1 MPQELNSKRNG
12 EVFIT
17 LDNIPIVFI
26 HTGEFQWLGE
36 VVEQASKQNKVMVLA
51 DERYAEL
58 PNSYNVHEF
67 DKYVKMF
74 DSVYVNLSS
83 NGRWFEFAA
92 FCRWFRLYEFMERNN
107 IPIAFHPDTDV
118 LIYCDVTDEYYKKF
132 SAYDLTLIKGSCGAS
147 TFVTL
152 DRVRSFCEY
161 VLNIYMEHG
170 TTFIAFTDMFAQFQ
184 RNNQDG
190 GICDMTL
197 WQSYRNRFSV
207 PFAEMTDIINGET
220 YDHTMKDVLEWDDQK
235 NRKFIEFRKGIP
247 YARHM
252 PDREMIRMMSLHFQG
267 QTDESIPYF
276 MEIAKESLKGG
287 K

>member
-1 MPQELNSKRNG
+1 MVE
-12 EVFIT
+12 
-17 LDNIPIVFI
+17 IPVVFI
-26 HTGEFQWLGE
+26 HSGEFRWFRE
-36 VVEQASKQNKVMVLA
+36 VVEQAERAGNRVLVLA
-51 DERYAEL
+51 DEKYAEL

-67 DKYVKMF
+67 DKYVNWF

-92 FCRWFRLYEFMERNN
+92 FCRWFRLYEFMLRNN

-118 LIYCDVTDEYYKKF
+118 LIYANVTEEYRKKF
-132 SAYDLTLIKGSCGAS
+132 SQYDLTLIKGACGAS
-147 TFVTL
+147 TFITL
-152 DRVRSFCEY
+152 ERVKSFCEY
-161 VLNIYMEHG
+161 VINIYMERG
-170 TTFIAFTDMFAQFQ
+170 TTFAAFTDMFAQFQ

-220 YDHTMKDVLEWDDQK
+220 YDHTMKDMSDYDDQ
-235 NRKFIEFRKGIP
+235 NNHKFIQFRNGVP

-252 PDREMIRMMSLHFQG
+252 PDRKDIRMMTLHFQG
-267 QTDESIPYF
+267 QTDETIPEF
-276 MEIAKESLKGG
+276 IAMARESMKHG